1 MSSSKKYSCDFALD
15 RFLISFSGTVAVAFY
30 PSCGTESSDSPMA
43 AIFKV
48 SNGLVL
54 ATLDTS
60 SLIKPSDIKRAER
73 MVNNLIVGLEPDL
86 SFEPLSDEIFE
97 AASNKVVF
105 LLIQRHYPVIKK
117 GAMSWLVDKA
127 LFRAKLNNQKS
138 RTVDEH
144 FSIFNAGIRSA
155 AIDQSAQY
163 ISDAQFDQDEINT
176 VPKGILRIRK
186 N

>member
-43 AIFKV
+43 VIFKV

-60 SLIKPSDIKRAER
+60 RLIKPSDIKRAER

-86 SFEPLSDEIFE
+86 SFEPLSDETFE
-97 AASNKVVF
+97 AASDKVVF

-117 GAMSWLVDKA
+117 DAMSWLIDKA
-127 LFRAKLNNQKS
+127 LFRVKLNAQKS
-138 RTVDEH
+138 RPADKNFTVL
-144 FSIFNAGIRSA
+144 NTGICSA
-155 AIDQSAQY
+155 VIDQPAQY
-163 ISDAQFDQDEINT
+163 ISDAQFDQDKIKI